1 MDTQILKGKPVSDSL
16 RSKLSLRINKLKD
29 IGIIPSLNVILV
41 GNDPASSIYVNT
53 KARVFNKLGCNSK
66 IIRVDNDST
75 EANVLY
81 LIEQQNNDISCHGI
95 LVQLPLPNHIDESKI
110 IEAISPDKDVD
121 GFHPYNLGRL
131 LSGSPSFVPCTP
143 SGIIEIMKFYE
154 ISISGSNTVI
164 IGRSNIVGK
173 PMYALLSQNFD
184 FGNATVTMCHTKT
197 KDLNSFT
204 KEADIIIAAVGVP
217 HFVTADMISEGVDII
232 DVGINRVDD
241 QSEKGYSI
249 VGDVDYDSV
258 LGIARSI
265 TPVPGGVGIMTVTM
279 LLNNTIQSAEIS
291 SYK

>member
-1 MDTQILKGKPVSDSL
+1 MQI
-16 RSKLSLRINKLKD
+16 I
-29 IGIIPSLNVILV
+29 
-41 GNDPASSIYVNT
+41 SI
-53 KARVFNKLGCNSK
+53 
-66 IIRVDNDST
+66 
-75 EANVLY
+75 VLY
-81 LIEQQNNDISCHGI
+81 NE
-95 LVQLPLPNHIDESKI
+95 
-110 IEAISPDKDVD
+110 
-121 GFHPYNLGRL
+121 
-131 LSGSPSFVPCTP
+131 
-143 SGIIEIMKFYE
+143 
-154 ISISGSNTVI
+154 SGSNTVI

-184 FGNATVTMCHTKT
+184 FGNSTVTMCHTKT
-197 KDLNSFT
+197 RDLSSFT
-204 KEADIIIAAVGVP
+204 KEANIIIAAVGVP

-249 VGDVDYDSV
+249 VGDVDFDSV